1 MSIVS
6 KATLI
11 SYFEDGDDPN
21 GTQFTDL
28 VDTLVAIDPTGS
40 SFGAGS
46 VPLYVTGTEYGVCS
60 NSYVGI
66 RAPAGASI
74 AGFRKYGLT
83 FDNVANYFK
92 FQHYP
97 LPVWNM
103 TAEGNAFV
111 NISDKVPTK
120 ARVLAIMITI
130 KSDSGN
136 IYSDQGLSW
145 YMTANGYVV
154 VEREAGGFFATDGD
168 FISTSSSRGK
178 LTVIYDETL
187 T

>member
-21 GTQFTDL
+21 GSQFTDL
-28 VDTLVAIDPTGS
+28 VDTLVAIDSTGS

-66 RAPAGASI
+66 RAPAGNTI
-74 AGFRKYGLT
+74 AGFKKEGLT
-83 FDNVANYFK
+83 FDNVGNYFK

-97 LPVWNM
+97 LPVWDM
-103 TAEGNAFV
+103 STDPTAFV
-111 NISDKVPTK
+111 DISSKVPTK

-130 KSDSGN
+130 EDDTGN
-136 IYSDQGLSW
+136 IYGSPDISW
-145 YMTANGYVV
+145 YMVTNGYVV
-154 VEREAGGFFATDGD
+154 VERASGSDFETSGD
-168 FISTSSSRGK
+168 FVLTSASRGK